1 MGFSVSEQVNIA
13 QRGRTTLKRQL
24 SEGVAQDK
32 KDAPCTAIR
41 GQYLVV
47 YIVNNALPAEFGIS
61 QLKCMSAF
69 KLCLSDIAHS

>member
-32 KDAPCTAIR
+32 KDALCVAMAR
-41 GQYLVV
+41 GYLVV
-47 YIVNNALPAEFGIS
+47 
-61 QLKCMSAF
+61 
-69 KLCLSDIAHS
+69 